1 MNKWHLMEQEKT
13 QMILTFSGNV
23 EAVDSGERRT
33 ISGKIA
39 PYGEIGFTSAG
50 KVVFAPNSISAAE
63 PSKVKLLMS
72 HDNSKPVGRMQ
83 SITSNADGL
92 YASFKVSAS
101 SRGSDA
107 ILLAQEQLMDGLSV
121 GVEVTASKPQKDYL
135 LVTAATLREVSL
147 VESAAFASAAVQKI
161 AAAAGDMPMDPNTST
176 STKVTTTNTVINTTT
191 TETETESEAAVTTAP
206 DQNAPEAATAAEETA
221 APVVEAARKIIRPSV
236 LDSQTVRSPIINMGS
251 YTEHKI
257 KAALGNDDSKL
268 YVTAADDS
276 FTTNPAFNPTQYL
289 SEFPTNTRFGTPA
302 IDACSRG
309 TLPNSGM
316 TISVPSLVTSAGGQA
331 GVAPTVTVEAEGGA
345 VDATGMV
352 TEYLTGT
359 VSKYS
364 GMNTISV
371 ELLER
376 SDPNFYAELTNQL
389 QNAYLKTLD
398 TTVLA
403 ALITAGQQGATQAA
417 TSAGIIGYAA
427 DAAAKVYQ
435 ATGYFAQNYVA
446 NPSQWQ
452 LLMGSV
458 DSTGRPIYSAS
469 QPMNA
474 AGLTQPG
481 SIRGN
486 VLGLDLYV
494 DKNFAVTTNIDDS
507 AVILAPE
514 AFTVYQSPQAYMSV
528 NVVSNL
534 QVQVAIYGYMA
545 YIAKMPKGIV
555 RFNLT

>member
-1 MNKWHLMEQEKT
+1 MKGTGL
-13 QMILTFSGNV
+13 MILTFSGNI

-39 PYGEIGFTSAG
+39 PYGEKGFTSAG
-50 KVVFAPNSISAAE
+50 KVMFAPDSIEATE

-72 HDNSKPVGRMQ
+72 HDNTKPVGRMQ
-83 SITSNADGL
+83 SITSAKDGL

-121 GVEVTASKPQKDYL
+121 GVEVIASKPQKDYL

-161 AAAAGDMPMDPNTST
+161 AASE
-176 STKVTTTNTVINTTT
+176 SETVEPTQP
-191 TETETESEAAVTTAP
+191 TETESEAAVTTAP
-206 DQNAPEAATAAEETA
+206 DLTAPEAADATEQA
-221 APVVEAARKIIRPSV
+221 APTVEAARKIILPSA
-236 LDSQTVRSPIINMGS
+236 LNSQRVRTPIINMGS

-257 KAALGNDDSKL
+257 KAALGNEESKL
-268 YVTAADDS
+268 YVTAADD
-276 FTTNPAFNPTQYL
+276 TMANNPAFNPTQYL
-289 SEFPTNTRFGTPA
+289 SEFPTNTRFGTPS

-309 TLPNSGM
+309 TLPASGM
-316 TISVPSLVTSAGGQA
+316 TINVPSLVTSAGGQA
-331 GVAPTVTVEAEGGA
+331 GVAPTVTVEPEAGTLS
-345 VDATGMV
+345 ATGMV
-352 TEYLTGT
+352 TEYLSGT
-359 VSKYS
+359 ISKYS
-364 GMNTISV
+364 GMNTISI

-376 SDPNFYAELTNQL
+376 SDPNFYSELTAQL

-398 TTVLA
+398 TTVNA
-403 ALITAGQQGATQAA
+403 ALITAGTLATTAQPA
-417 TSAGIIGYAA
+417 TSVGIIGYASE
-427 DAAAKVYQ
+427 AARLVYE
-435 ATGYFAQNYVA
+435 ATGYFANNYIA
-446 NPSQWQ
+446 NGSQWQ
-452 LLMGSV
+452 LLMGAV
-458 DSTGRPIYSAS
+458 DSQNRPVYSAS

-474 AGLTQPG
+474 GGLVQPG

-494 DKNFAVTTNIDDS
+494 DKNFAVTTTIDDS
-507 AVILAPE
+507 AIILAPV
-514 AFTVYQSPQAYMSV
+514 AFTVYQSPTAYMSV

-545 YIAKMPKGIV
+545 TIAKMPKGII
-555 RFNLT
+555 RYNFT

>member
-1 MNKWHLMEQEKT
+1 ML
-13 QMILTFSGNV
+13 LTFS
-23 EAVDSGERRT
+23 ASITASDGESRM
-33 ISGKIA
+33 IAGKIA
-39 PYGEIGFTSAG
+39 PYGEVGYTSAG
-50 KVVFAPNSISAAE
+50 KVVFQEGSINIPNVD
-63 PSKVKLLMS
+63 KVKLLMS
-72 HDNSKPVGRMQ
+72 HDNSKVVGRMR
-83 SITSNADGL
+83 SVESKSDGM
-92 YASFKVSAS
+92 YASFSVSRSTA
-101 SRGSDA
+101 GSDA

-121 GVEVTASKPQKDYL
+121 GVEVSASEPKGDYL

-147 VESAAFASAAVQKI
+147 VESAAFSSAAVQRI
-161 AAAAGDMPMDPNTST
+161 AAQAEVVDAEMSTTTKTSVTTST
-176 STKVTTTNTVINTTT
+176 TTSTT
-191 TETETESEAAVTTAP
+191 TETETETESEEPVTTAP
-206 DQNAPEAATAAEETA
+206 ETPNEDQNEEVA
-221 APVVEAARKIIRPSV
+221 APTVEAARKIIRPSV
-236 LDSQTVRSPIINMGS
+236 LNSQTVRTPITSMGA

-257 KAALGNDDSKL
+257 KAALGNEDSKL

-276 FTTNPAFNPTQYL
+276 FSTNPAFSPTQYL

-302 IDACSRG
+302 IDACSQG
-309 TLPNSGM
+309 VLPTSGM
-316 TISVPSLVTSAGGQA
+316 TINVPSLVTSAGGGT
-331 GVAPTVTVEAEGGA
+331 GVAPVVTVEAEAGA
-345 VDATGMV
+345 VQNTGME
-352 TEYLTGT
+352 TAYLSGSI
-359 VSKYS
+359 SKYS
-364 GMNTISV
+364 GMNTLSI

-376 SDPNFYAELTNQL
+376 SDPNFFAELTNQL

-403 ALITAGQQGATQAA
+403 ALVTAGQQGATQAA
-417 TSAGIIGYAA
+417 TSAGIIGYAS

-435 ATGYFAQNYVA
+435 ATGYFAQNYIA

-452 LLMGSV
+452 LLMGAT

-494 DKNFAVTTNIDDS
+494 DKNFAATTTIDDS

-514 AFTVYQSPQAYMSV
+514 AFTVYRSATNFMSV

-545 YIAKMPKGIV
+545 TIAKMPNGIV

>member
-1 MNKWHLMEQEKT
+1 ML
-13 QMILTFSGNV
+13 LTFSQ
-23 EAVDSGERRT
+23 EIQAADTERRM
-33 ISGKIA
+33 ISGLVA

-50 KVVFAPNSISAAE
+50 PVMFERGSITYAE
-63 PSKVKLLMS
+63 ASSIKLLMQHQS
-72 HDNSKPVGRMQ
+72 DKPVGRA
-83 SITSNADGL
+83 I
-92 YASFKVSAS
+92 SFSEANNGVYGSFRLS
-101 SRGSDA
+101 SSTRGQDA
-107 ILLAQEQLMDGLSV
+107 LVLAQENLVSGLSV
-121 GVEVTASKPQKDYL
+121 GVDVTASKPMGDYL
-135 LVTAATLREVSL
+135 LVTAAVLKEVSL
-147 VESAAFASAAVQKI
+147 VESAAFSSASVTDI
-161 AAAAGDMPMDPNTST
+161 AAARAALEAAT
-176 STKVTTTNTVINTTT
+176 STKEKTTTISTTIVEVE
-191 TETETESEAAVTTAP
+191 TETETESEEAVTTAP
-206 DQNAPEAATAAEETA
+206 ENTPEETQVD
-221 APVVEAARKIIRPSV
+221 APVEAEKVEAARKIIRPSV
-236 LDSQTVRSPIINMGS
+236 LDSQRVRTPITSMGA

-276 FTTNPAFNPTQYL
+276 FATNPAFSPTQYL
-289 SEFPTNTRFGTPA
+289 AEFPTNTRFGTPA

-309 TLPNSGM
+309 VLPTNGM
-316 TISVPSLVTSAGGQA
+316 TINVPSLVTSAGGGT
-331 GVAPTVTVEAEGGA
+331 GVAPTVTVEAEAGA
-345 VDATGMV
+345 VSNTGME
-352 TEYLTGT
+352 TAYLTGT
-359 VSKYS
+359 VSKYA

-403 ALITAGQQGATQAA
+403 ALIAAGQYSSGCDAD
-417 TSAGIIGYAA
+417 SAGIIEFASDSA
-427 DAAAKVYQ
+427 RKVYE
-435 ATGYFAQNYVA
+435 ATGYFANNYIA
-446 NPSQWQ
+446 NGSQWQ

-474 AGLTQPG
+474 AGSTSPG

-494 DKNFAVTTNIDDS
+494 DKNFTATTTIDDS

-514 AFTVYQSPQAYMSV
+514 AFTVYQSPTAYMSV

-545 YIAKMPKGIV
+545 TIAKMPNGIV
-555 RFNLT
+555 KFNLN